1 MGGVCLVG
9 EHFLI
14 AKPQM
19 NSVGFK
25 PIRKKQI
32 LAEVLFICLFIYLTS
47 LNTAHKNNVKNGNG
61 KFLLP
66 WNSAF
71 VLLRRTV
78 MSKIVRIDL

>member
-47 LNTAHKNNVKNGNG
+47 LNTAHKNNVKKWKWEVSVTMELSVCLAAMDCNVKNC
-61 KFLLP
+61 
-66 WNSAF
+66 
-71 VLLRRTV
+71 
-78 MSKIVRIDL
+78 